1 MRLRSHGIS
10 HVGRVR
16 AVNEDA
22 FHANDGVG
30 FYVVADGVGGRAKGE
45 VASALAVEE
54 ANVYVL
60 QEKAVLTLCQKDPV
74 PEHFDEARR
83 MLENAIQHACYMV
96 HGMGEVDPEH
106 QGMSTTVSTFLAVD
120 DKTALLGQVGDSRVY
135 RYRGGETSQLTE
147 DHTLINYHLK
157 RGLITP
163 EEAATSPNRNVITR
177 AVGHRDY
184 VQVDTFF
191 CDLQEGDRYLLCSD
205 GLHGYLDEGEV
216 GFIIGDGALP
226 DVARQLVDLANDRGG
241 KDNITALVVECSKR
255 PAATPAAKKDP
266 EPDWHKEIKKRWR

>member
-1 MRLRSHGIS
+1 MRLRSHGLS
-10 HVGRVR
+10 HVGMIRL
-16 AVNEDA
+16 VNQDA
-22 FHANDGVG
+22 FCANDKMG
-30 FYVVADGVGGRAKGE
+30 FYIVADGVGGRAAGE
-45 VASALAVEE
+45 VASSETVEQALLFLRNEEAALA
-54 ANVYVL
+54 
-60 QEKAVLTLCQKDPV
+60 LCRNEPSVDN
-74 PEHFDEARR
+74 FTEARR
-83 MLENAIQHACYMV
+83 LLENAIQHACYMV